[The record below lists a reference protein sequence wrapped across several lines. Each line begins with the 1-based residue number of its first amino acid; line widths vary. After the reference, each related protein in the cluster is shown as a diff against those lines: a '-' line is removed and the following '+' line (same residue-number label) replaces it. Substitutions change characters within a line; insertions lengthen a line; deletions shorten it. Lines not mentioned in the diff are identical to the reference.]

1 MTFALNLDD
10 NGRVLSAT
18 FPQYAPENAVL
29 VDSLPNGDIADY
41 RYEDGEFVYDPLPQ
55 PVLPEEDDLW
65 SELAAAIREGV
76 NEA

>member
-18 FPQYAPENAVL
+18 FPQYAPGNAVL

-41 RYEDGEFVYDPLPQ
+41 RYEDGEFVYDPLPH
-55 PVLPEEDDLW
+55 PETPAEDDLW
-65 SELAAAIREGV
+65 AELAAAIEEGV
-76 NEA
+76 NAV